1 MKSSYL
7 QMVANSD
14 EGTKWV
20 KSSSTTGQKV
30 CPVIVMQNPN
40 IICTFTLSQEKKR
53 KKLVSVIKMSGPF
66 LISIFPNPRNLM
78 FKYPLAVGGKR
89 GRWKEDKDQWKKRLG
104 CRMHILVSSD
114 VWITL
119 TNGSVSF
126 SRVLLHNWGI
136 KEALF
141 GNVFECKDLHGNMF
155 HWVTKL
161 PNAFIF

>member
-1 MKSSYL
+1 
-7 QMVANSD
+7 MVANSD

-78 FKYPLAVGGKR
+78 FKYPLAVGRQKGQMKR
-89 GRWKEDKDQWKKRLG
+89 GQGPVEEETGVPDA
-104 CRMHILVSSD
+104 H
-114 VWITL
+114 
-119 TNGSVSF
+119 F
-126 SRVLLHNWGI
+126 S
-136 KEALF
+136 
-141 GNVFECKDLHGNMF
+141 
-155 HWVTKL
+155 
-161 PNAFIF
+161 